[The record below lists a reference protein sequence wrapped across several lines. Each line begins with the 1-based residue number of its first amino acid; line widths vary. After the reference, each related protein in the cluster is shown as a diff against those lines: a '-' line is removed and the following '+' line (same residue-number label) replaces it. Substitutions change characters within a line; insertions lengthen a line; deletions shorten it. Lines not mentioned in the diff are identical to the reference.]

1 VENSGGG
8 RVEHG
13 EGLAEDH
20 EIVGGGAHGERGD
33 GGEGGASP
41 RRRWGR
47 MAAATGV
54 VVVLAAS
61 GSAWLAA
68 SQARTPEQRAASAA
82 APPRSSVTVPAEAGP
97 LVDRR
102 TWDGT
107 LTRSSNLVVRGPESG
122 EGAARQV
129 VTRLSVKAG
138 DKLANGSLGAEISG
152 RPLFLLEGAFPAY
165 RDLREGMQGPDVRQL
180 QRALQQS
187 YGTPLTGTFD
197 GRTARDLKRLY
208 RSAGYRPMPGNEGG
222 TDPGTNPGG
231 TTGSGG
237 TSGST
242 GGKTD
247 GAENGGGAAGATG
260 ATGATTSSTGSSG
273 TGSSGTA
280 GAPPPATR
288 TVVTLPMSEV
298 VFMGSL
304 PATVGEVSGRVGAN
318 ASEPLFT
325 VTGGRWQIKIPVT
338 DTALPDFTSLPQG
351 TRAKISGDRLGGA
364 ALQGSYER
372 VSTGTP
378 RHAFFDVTGAVPDTA
393 LGSSV
398 KVEAVRR
405 SSSPDSLIVPVSALW
420 TDPAGLVSVT
430 VVQGDRRRHVP
441 VDVGLTV
448 GGRAAVTGADPTLA
462 KGAQLLVGYAYREDG
477 LG

>member
-1 VENSGGG
+1 MEISGGG
-8 RVEHG
+8 RTADEESVGGEHG
-13 EGLAEDH
+13 E
-20 EIVGGGAHGERGD
+20 VS
-33 GGEGGASP
+33 ASP

-47 MAAATGV
+47 VAAATGV
-54 VVVLAAS
+54 VVALAAS

-107 LTRSSNLVVRGPESG
+107 LARSSNLVVRGPESG

-129 VTRLSVKAG
+129 VTRLSVKPG
-138 DKLANGSLGAEISG
+138 TKLANGSLGAEISG

-180 QRALQQS
+180 QQALQQL
-187 YGTPLTGTFD
+187 YGTPVTGKFD
-197 GRTARDLKRLY
+197 DRTARDLKRLY
-208 RSAGYRPMPGNEGG
+208 RSAGYRPLLGSEGD
-222 TDPGTNPGG
+222 TDPGGAG
-231 TTGSGG
+231 GSGG
-237 TSGST
+237 TSGKT
-242 GGKTD
+242 GGS
-247 GAENGGGAAGATG
+247 GSGGGD
-260 ATGATTSSTGSSG
+260 TGATTGSGGSSG
-273 TGSSGTA
+273 SGATDGSGSGETA
-280 GAPPPATR
+280 GTPPPATR

-338 DTALPDFTSLPQG
+338 DTALPDFTTLPQG

-364 ALQGSYER
+364 TLQGSYER
-372 VSTGTP
+372 VSTGTT
-378 RHAFFDVTGAVPDTA
+378 RHAFFDVTGTVPDTA
-393 LGSSV
+393 LGSPV
-398 KVEAVRR
+398 KVEAIRR

-448 GGRAAVTGADPTLA
+448 GGRAAVTGADPALA
-462 KGAQLLVGYAYREDG
+462 KGAHLLVGYAYREAG

>member
-1 VENSGGG
+1 MEISGGG
-8 RVEHG
+8 TASDDGPVG
-13 EGLAEDH
+13 EE
-20 EIVGGGAHGERGD
+20 GAAG
-33 GGEGGASP
+33 P

-47 MAAATGV
+47 AAAAAGV
-54 VVVLAAS
+54 VVALAAS

-68 SQARTPEQRAASAA
+68 SQARTPEQRASSAA
-82 APPRSSVTVPAEAGP
+82 APPRSGITVPAEAGP

-129 VTRLSVKAG
+129 VTRLPLKPG
-138 DKLANGSLGAEISG
+138 RKLANGSLGAEISG

-165 RDLREGMQGPDVRQL
+165 RDLSEGMQGPDVRQL
-180 QRALQQS
+180 QQALRQL
-187 YGTPLTGTFD
+187 YGTPVTGTFD
-197 GRTARDLKRLY
+197 DRTARDLKRLY
-208 RSAGYRPMPGNEGG
+208 RSAGYRPLPGAEGGSPDGPGGRTGGGG
-222 TDPGTNPGG
+222 TDGRTGGGG
-231 TTGSGG
+231 TDGRTGGSTGESSGSEGSGG
-237 TSGST
+237 S
-242 GGKTD
+242 
-247 GAENGGGAAGATG
+247 AGT
-260 ATGATTSSTGSSG
+260 
-273 TGSSGTA
+273 
-280 GAPPPATR
+280 PPPAAR
-288 TVVTLPMSEV
+288 AVVTLPMAEV

-325 VTGGRWQIKIPVT
+325 VTGGRWQIKVPVS

-351 TRAKISGDRLGGA
+351 TRAKVTGDRLGGA
-364 ALQGSYER
+364 TLQSSYER
-372 VSTGTP
+372 VSTGSP
-378 RHAFFDVTGAVPDTA
+378 RHAFFGVTGAVPDTG
-393 LGSSV
+393 LGSPV

-441 VDVGLTV
+441 VDVRLTV
-448 GGRAAVTGADPTLA
+448 GGRAAVTGADPALA
-462 KGAQLLVGYAYREDG
+462 KGAQLLVGYAYREAG